1 MSEQTLSRR
10 ERYREQTREE
20 IMTIGLA
27 QIAQGGV
34 AALSMNAIA
43 KQMAVSGAALYRYFN
58 GRDDLLT
65 ALVVQAYEDLAKTM
79 ETTAAGR
86 YRTAGARVHAVANA
100 YRSWALAQPHCYRLV
115 FSTWLGADHLS
126 SKEVVSASARS
137 MNVFLSALGKLP
149 ESPESSGRT
158 VSPTLA
164 AELTAWYGRSA
175 QPALPA
181 PTLRLGI
188 TSWTRLHG
196 LVSLELDGHLHA
208 TTIDPALLYAAEVAD
223 LIG

>member
-43 KQMAVSGAALYRYFN
+43 KEMAVSGAALYRYFA
-58 GRDDLLT
+58 GRDDLLA
-65 ALVVQAYEDLAKTM
+65 ALVVQAYEDLAQTM
-79 ETTAAGR
+79 EAAAAGR
-86 YRTAGARVHAVANA
+86 YRSPGARVHGVADA
-100 YRSWALAQPHCYRLV
+100 YRNWALAQPHCYRLV

-126 SKEVVSASARS
+126 SPEVVSASARS
-137 MNVFLSALGKLP
+137 MTAFLSALGKLP
-149 ESPESSGRT
+149 ESAESSGRT
-158 VSPTLA
+158 VGPALA
-164 AELTAWYGRSA
+164 AELTAWYGRSPG
-175 QPALPA
+175 PALPA
-181 PTLRLGI
+181 STLRLGI

-208 TTIDPALLYAAEVAD
+208 TTIDPGLLYSAEVDD